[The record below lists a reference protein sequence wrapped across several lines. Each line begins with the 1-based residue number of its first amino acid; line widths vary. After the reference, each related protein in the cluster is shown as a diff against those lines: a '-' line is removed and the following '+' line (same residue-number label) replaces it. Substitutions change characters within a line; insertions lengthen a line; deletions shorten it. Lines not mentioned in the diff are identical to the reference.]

1 MRAVVVGMGIQGVK
15 RVNTLKRDFIFSVDK
30 FKRSNFKSIQKVPLN
45 LYDTAFVCVPDNEK
59 LKIIEYCL
67 KNNKNVLVEKP
78 LILKNQKK
86 LINLQK
92 LAKKKNLV
100 LYTAYNHRFEPNI
113 IRLREVI
120 KKKLLGKI
128 YSCKIFYGNGTAML
142 VKKSKWRDKELGVI
156 SDLGSHLI
164 DLCIFLFGRK
174 KLGKIKIL
182 ETNNFE
188 NKAVD
193 HAIISYEIENIKI
206 ILEMTLCMWKNTF
219 YCDVVGSKGSA
230 HLNSLCK
237 WGKNNFIFR
246 KRKLPSGKPFEKI
259 KYFKQGDPTWL
270 KELNFFKK
278 LIKNKKNLD
287 FNRDLIINREFLKLK
302 KDKYEQ

>member
-1 MRAVVVGMGIQGVK
+1 M
-15 RVNTLKRDFIFSVDK
+15 
-30 FKRSNFKSIQKVPLN
+30 
-45 LYDTAFVCVPDNEK
+45 
-59 LKIIEYCL
+59 
-67 KNNKNVLVEKP
+67 
-78 LILKNQKK
+78 
-86 LINLQK
+86 
-92 LAKKKNLV
+92 
-100 LYTAYNHRFEPNI
+100 
-113 IRLREVI
+113 
-120 KKKLLGKI
+120 
-128 YSCKIFYGNGTAML
+128 
-142 VKKSKWRDKELGVI
+142 
-156 SDLGSHLI
+156 
-164 DLCIFLFGRK
+164 FGRK

-206 ILEMTLCMWKNTF
+206 FLEMTLCMWKNTF

-237 WGKNNFIFR
+237 WGKNSFIFR
-246 KRKLPSGKPFEKI
+246 ERKLPSGKPFEKI
-259 KYFKQGDPTWL
+259 KYFKQRDPTWV